1 MGFWTDTTGATPA
14 QHSTITLWKITQ
26 TKNFWKINTFAHICT
41 VDGHQQASDLFF
53 VRGVW
58 VRQRLLWRWH
68 FPSSSDSSSCHIVR
82 DSTKERP
89 FCLVTTILRN
99 VNLAEYVCSVHSA
112 RSGAKS
118 TPDWEGTVRDRPL
131 PTLPQSPSIPEQ
143 LSPSFAS
150 RHQYISIFVNGAKI
164 SFTFHNF
171 TFQQTFTLSTFHP
184 PSPPVQV
191 SNFYFLSEYV
201 CTKGKGNKS
210 GQNNNQYKTNHFNVY
225 KTRYI
230 GDHTG

>member
-82 DSTKERP
+82 DSTKPCHDYFEKCEFGRVCLQRVYCQKWCEVHARLRGNCERP
-89 FCLVTTILRN
+89 PPPHTSPIPVNPRTTLAQFCLPP
-99 VNLAEYVCSVHSA
+99 SVY
-112 RSGAKS
+112 
-118 TPDWEGTVRDRPL
+118 
-131 PTLPQSPSIPEQ
+131 
-143 LSPSFAS
+143 
-150 RHQYISIFVNGAKI
+150 QYIC
-164 SFTFHNF
+164 
-171 TFQQTFTLSTFHP
+171 QR
-184 PSPPVQV
+184 
-191 SNFYFLSEYV
+191 
-201 CTKGKGNKS
+201 CKS
-210 GQNNNQYKTNHFNVY
+210 QSQF
-225 KTRYI
+225 
-230 GDHTG
+230 